1 MNPWATTHRGL
12 AIYIKKYCKAKRR
25 IMETQIKIHHA
36 KIPIFIK
43 SSSKRNQNPS
53 RYYYTSIS
61 NPRFQHK
68 PKVSHSFKNPHIKI
82 ELLYYYLGGVKI
94 P

>member
-1 MNPWATTHRGL
+1 MDMVGRTRDIPFETSSLHWYEPL
-12 AIYIKKYCKAKRR
+12 
-25 IMETQIKIHHA
+25 ETQIKIHNA
-36 KIPIFIK
+36 KIPIFTI

-53 RYYYTSIS
+53 RYYFTSIT
-61 NPRFQHK
+61 NPPFQHK

-82 ELLYYYLGGVKI
+82 ELLYYYLGGAKI